1 MGEYQTRRAFRI
13 SLQEPEEFLPRRDV
27 IDLSHLIPTRLPQVL
42 RDASNRALSHA
53 EDPLNQLDYNPYI
66 GGEWAIVAVEL
77 KTLAATLERRFAA
90 LFSGADSQYGSNLR
104 QHTQSTV
111 PTLLE
116 DKRRRRLVCS

>member
-1 MGEYQTRRAFRI
+1 MGEYQVRRAFQI
-13 SLQEPEEFLPRRDV
+13 SLQEPEEFLPRRDA

-53 EDPLNQLDYNPYI
+53 DDPLNQLDYNPYI

-77 KTLAATLERRFAA
+77 KALAATLERRFAA
-90 LFSGADSQYGSNLR
+90 LFSGADSQYGANRR
-104 QHTQSTV
+104 QHTRSTM

-116 DKRRRRLVCS
+116 DGRQRRLVCS